1 MPAPPWSSAATKR
14 VATLMLYL
22 SNATLPISVRQ
33 QLPPRAQDLYREA
46 FNETWALHA
55 GDAGREEHASR
66 AAWSAVR
73 HHYHAMPGGR
83 WHPNV
88 PFDLSGPEEAG
99 R

>member
-1 MPAPPWSSAATKR
+1 
-14 VATLMLYL
+14 MLYL
-22 SNATLPISVRQ
+22 SNANLPISVRQ

-66 AAWSAVR
+66 AAWAAVR
-73 HHYHAMPGGR
+73 HRYHAMPGGQ
-83 WHPNV
+83 WQPNV
-88 PFDLSGPEEAG
+88 PFDLSGLGEAG

>member
-1 MPAPPWSSAATKR
+1 
-14 VATLMLYL
+14 MLYL
-22 SNATLPISVRQ
+22 SNANLPISVRQ
-33 QLPPRAQDLYREA
+33 QLPPRAQDLYRAA

-66 AAWSAVR
+66 AAWATVR
-73 HHYHAMPGGR
+73 HHYHAMPGGQ

-88 PFDLSGPEEAG
+88 PSELPGPEEAG

>member
-1 MPAPPWSSAATKR
+1 
-14 VATLMLYL
+14 MLYS
-22 SNATLPISVRQ
+22 SNATLPISIRQ

-66 AAWSAVR
+66 VAWAAVKQR
-73 HHYHAMPGGR
+73 YHFVPGGQ
-83 WHPNV
+83 WLPNA
-88 PFDLSGPEEAG
+88 PHDQRGPEEES

>member
-1 MPAPPWSSAATKR
+1 MF
-14 VATLMLYL
+14 YL
-22 SNATLPISVRQ
+22 SNANLPISVRQ

-46 FNETWALHA
+46 FNEAWALRA

-66 AAWSAVR
+66 AAWAAVR
-73 HHYHAMPGGR
+73 HHYHAMPDAR

-88 PFDLSGPEEAG
+88 PSGVTDGEESG